1 MDDEVRRAGEV
12 LMRRLIALLPLLPLA
27 ACAAGAEKPVIA
39 GLPPVP
45 VTASG
50 ETDPVGTGKADAA
63 DDPAIWVDP
72 TNPGRA
78 LIIATDK
85 KAGLHVYD
93 LTGKDRAFINGGL
106 VNNVDVAGNI
116 IVASDRND
124 GVNAHLAVFR
134 LDPDAPA
141 IASLGR
147 AAAGTGEAYGLCL
160 KRTAPGEPIT
170 AALIIKDG
178 TVRVGTVGL
187 AAGAAPTFTVQWEY
201 KIPTQSEGCVF
212 DGDTLYVGEEDAG
225 IWRLAPNGGGVDA
238 KLVAPV
244 DNQRL
249 VADVEGLATIDH
261 KGRRYL
267 LASSQGDNAYAVFRL
282 PEMDYIG
289 RFAVAAGTF
298 GATSE
303 TDGIEAVAGN
313 FGPDYPDGIFL
324 AQDGDNAPRAQ
335 NFKLV
340 HWGRIAAALG
350 L

>member
-1 MDDEVRRAGEV
+1 MNRTS
-12 LMRRLIALLPLLPLA
+12 RLLATAALA
-27 ACAAGAEKPVIA
+27 ATLAGCAAREPVIA
-39 GLPPVP
+39 GLPPVQ

-50 ETDPVGTGKADAA
+50 ETAPVGTGRADAA

-72 TNPGRA
+72 ANPNRA
-78 LIIATDK
+78 LIVATDK

-93 LTGKDRAFINGGL
+93 LTGKDIAFTQAGL

-134 LDPDAPA
+134 LDADKPA
-141 IASLGR
+141 IVSLGR
-147 AAAGTGEAYGLCL
+147 AAAGIGEAYGLCL
-160 KRTAPGEPIT
+160 KKTALGAPIT
-170 AALIIKDG
+170 AALIVKDG
-178 TVRVGTVGL
+178 TVRVGTLTVDGT
-187 AAGAAPTFTVQWEY
+187 PNFTVQWEY

-225 IWRLAPNGGGVDA
+225 IWQLVPNGKTA
-238 KLVAPV
+238 TARLVAPV

-261 KGRRYL
+261 KGQRYL
-267 LASSQGDNAYAVFRL
+267 LASSQGDNSYAVFRL
-282 PEMDYIG
+282 PGVDYVG

-313 FGPDYPDGIFL
+313 FGPAFPDGLFL
-324 AQDGDNAPRAQ
+324 AQDGDNAPKAQ

-340 HWGRIAAALG
+340 RWDQIAAALG

>member
-1 MDDEVRRAGEV
+1 MIRISNRMGA
-12 LMRRLIALLPLLPLA
+12 AALA
-27 ACAAGAEKPVIA
+27 AALAGCAGTPAQVIT
-39 GLPPVP
+39 GLPPAQVS
-45 VTASG
+45 ASG
-50 ETDPVGTGKADAA
+50 ETEPVGTGRADAA

-72 TNPGRA
+72 ANPNRA
-78 LIIATDK
+78 LIVATDK

-93 LTGKDRAFINGGL
+93 LAGKDIAFTKAGL

-134 LDPDAPA
+134 LDADKPA
-141 IASLGR
+141 IVALGR

-160 KRTAPGEPIT
+160 KKGTPGQPIT
-170 AALIIKDG
+170 AALIVKDG
-178 TVRVGTVGL
+178 TVRVGTLTVD
-187 AAGAAPTFTVQWEY
+187 GAAPNFAVQWEY

-225 IWRLAPNGGGVDA
+225 IWELKPSGGTA
-238 KLVAPV
+238 TA
-244 DNQRL
+244 RL

-261 KGRRYL
+261 KGQRYL
-267 LASSQGDNAYAVFRL
+267 IASSQGDNSYAVFRL
-282 PEMDYIG
+282 PGAEYVG
-289 RFAVAAGTF
+289 RFAVAAGAF

-313 FGPDYPDGIFL
+313 FGPAFPDGIFL
-324 AQDGDNAPRAQ
+324 AQDGDNAPKAQ

-340 HWGRIAAALG
+340 RWDQIAAALG

>member
-1 MDDEVRRAGEV
+1 MI
-12 LMRRLIALLPLLPLA
+12 RRLLALLPLLPLA
-27 ACAAGAEKPVIA
+27 ACAAGGEKPVIT
-39 GLPPVP
+39 GLPPVS
-45 VTASG
+45 VTATG
-50 ETDPVGTGKADAA
+50 ETAPVGTGKADAA

-72 TNPGRA
+72 ANPNRA

-85 KAGLHVYD
+85 KAGIHVYD
-93 LTGKDRAFINGGL
+93 LAGRDIAFIEGGL

-116 IVASDRND
+116 VAASDRND
-124 GVNAHLAVFR
+124 GVNAHIAVFR
-134 LDPDAPA
+134 LDPDKPSLTA
-141 IASLGR
+141 LGR
-147 AAAGTGEAYGLCL
+147 AAAGTGEAYGFCL
-160 KRTAPGEPIT
+160 KKTAPGAPLT

-178 TVRVGTVGL
+178 TVRVGTL
-187 AAGAAPTFTVQWEY
+187 TIDGAAPGFAVQWEH

-225 IWRLAPNGGGVDA
+225 IWRLTRNGAGADA
-238 KLVAPV
+238 ALVAPV

-261 KGRRYL
+261 KGQRYL

-282 PEMDYIG
+282 PGIDYVG
-289 RFAVAAGTF
+289 RFAVTAGRF

-313 FGPDYPDGIFL
+313 FGPDYPDGLFL

-340 HWGRIAAALG
+340 RWDRIAAALG

>member
-1 MDDEVRRAGEV
+1 MAG
-12 LMRRLIALLPLLPLA
+12 LGLALA
-27 ACAAGAEKPVIA
+27 GCAAQKPEPVIH
-39 GLPPVP
+39 GLPPAA

-50 ETDPVGTGKADAA
+50 ETDPVGTGRADAA

-72 TNPGRA
+72 ARPNRA

-85 KAGLHVYD
+85 KAGIHVYD
-93 LTGKDRAFINGGL
+93 LTGRDVAFIKGGL

-116 IVASDRND
+116 VAASDRND
-124 GVNAHLAVFR
+124 GVNAHIALFR
-134 LDPDAPA
+134 IDPDKPSLTA
-141 IASLGR
+141 LGR
-147 AAAGTGEAYGLCL
+147 AAAGTGEAYGFCL
-160 KRTAPGEPIT
+160 KKTAPGAPLT

-178 TVRVGTVGL
+178 TVRVGTLTAEGTP
-187 AAGAAPTFTVQWEY
+187 AFAVQWEH

-225 IWRLAPNGGGVDA
+225 IWELKQDGKAAKARLV
-238 KLVAPV
+238 VPV

-261 KGRRYL
+261 KGQRYL
-267 LASSQGDNAYAVFRL
+267 LASSQGDNAYAVVKL
-282 PEMDYIG
+282 PSMDYVG

-313 FGPDYPDGIFL
+313 FGAAYPDGIFL
-324 AQDGDNAPRAQ
+324 AQDGDNAPKAQ

-340 HWGRIAAALG
+340 RWDRIAAALG

>member
-1 MDDEVRRAGEV
+1 MTKIVKLFATLSLATALAG
-12 LMRRLIALLPLLPLA
+12 
-27 ACAAGAEKPVIA
+27 CAAKEPVFF

-45 VTASG
+45 VSASG

-72 TNPGRA
+72 ANPNRA

-85 KAGLHVYD
+85 KAGIHVYD
-93 LTGKDRAFINGGL
+93 LAGKDIAFIKGGL

-116 IVASDRND
+116 VAASDRND
-124 GVNAHLAVFR
+124 GVNAHIALFR
-134 LDPDAPA
+134 LDPDKVSLT
-141 IASLGR
+141 SLGR
-147 AAAGTGEAYGLCL
+147 AAAGTGEAYGFCL
-160 KRTAPGEPIT
+160 KKTAPGEPLV

-178 TVRVGTVGL
+178 TVRVGPLTID
-187 AAGAAPTFTVQWEY
+187 GAAPTFTTDWEA
-201 KIPTQSEGCVF
+201 KVPTQAEGCVF

-225 IWRLAPNGGGVDA
+225 IWKLRRDYAG
-238 KLVAPV
+238 LVAKV

-261 KGRRYL
+261 KGQRYL
-267 LASSQGDNAYAVFRL
+267 LASSQGDNAYAVFKL
-282 PEMDYIG
+282 PSMDYVG
-289 RFAVAAGTF
+289 RFAVTAGAF

-313 FGPDYPDGIFL
+313 FGPSYPDGIFL
-324 AQDGDNAPRAQ
+324 AQDGDNAPKAQ

-340 HWGRIAAALG
+340 RWDRIAAALG

>member
-1 MDDEVRRAGEV
+1 MTAARNWKLLTSLAFACTTAG
-12 LMRRLIALLPLLPLA
+12 
-27 ACAAGAEKPVIA
+27 CAAGQAEPVIA
-39 GLPPVP
+39 GLPPVA

-50 ETDPVGTGKADAA
+50 ETAPVGTGRADAA

-72 TNPGRA
+72 ENPHRA

-85 KAGLHVYD
+85 KAGIHVYD
-93 LTGKDRAFINGGL
+93 LTGKDVAFIKGGL

-116 IVASDRND
+116 VVASDRND
-124 GVNAHLAVFR
+124 GVNAHLALFR
-134 LDPDAPA
+134 LDPDTP
-141 IASLGR
+141 SLTPLGR
-147 AAAGTGEAYGLCL
+147 AAAGAGEAYGFCL
-160 KRTAPGEPIT
+160 KKSAPGAPLT
-170 AALIIKDG
+170 AALIVKDG
-178 TVRVGTVGL
+178 TVRVGTLTVTD
-187 AAGAAPTFTVQWEY
+187 GAAPRFAAQWEH

-225 IWRLAPNGGGVDA
+225 IWRLTPNGAGVDA
-238 KLVAPV
+238 KMVAPV

-261 KGRRYL
+261 KGQRYL
-267 LASSQGDNAYAVFRL
+267 LASSQGDNAYAVFKL
-282 PEMDYIG
+282 PSMDYVG
-289 RFAVAAGTF
+289 RFAVTAGTF

-303 TDGIEAVAGN
+303 TDGIEAVAGH
-313 FGPDYPDGIFL
+313 FGPAYPDGIFL

-340 HWGRIAAALG
+340 RWDQIAAALG

>member
-1 MDDEVRRAGEV
+1 MAAIGNWKLLTSLVFASALAG
-12 LMRRLIALLPLLPLA
+12 
-27 ACAAGAEKPVIA
+27 CAGQTAPAIT
-39 GLPPVP
+39 GLPPVQ

-50 ETDPVGTGKADAA
+50 ETAPVGTGRADAA

-72 TNPGRA
+72 ANPNRA
-78 LIIATDK
+78 LIVATDK
-85 KAGLHVYD
+85 KAGLHIYD
-93 LTGKDRAFINGGL
+93 LAGKDIAFTKAGL

-134 LDPDAPA
+134 LDADKPA
-141 IASLGR
+141 IVALGR

-160 KRTAPGEPIT
+160 KKTAPGTPLT
-170 AALIIKDG
+170 AALIVKDG
-178 TVRVGTVGL
+178 TVRVGTLTV
-187 AAGAAPTFTVQWEY
+187 ADGAAPSFATEWQY

-225 IWRLAPNGGGVDA
+225 VWKLERNGTGATAGM
-238 KLVAPV
+238 VAPV

-261 KGRRYL
+261 KGQRYL
-267 LASSQGDNAYAVFRL
+267 LVSSQGDNAYAVFRL
-282 PEMDYIG
+282 PAMDYAG
-289 RFAVAAGTF
+289 RFAIAAGSF

-313 FGPDYPDGIFL
+313 FGAAYPDGIFL
-324 AQDGDNAPRAQ
+324 AQDGDNAPKAQ

-340 HWGRIAAALG
+340 RWDQIAAALG

>member
-1 MDDEVRRAGEV
+1 MNR
-12 LMRRLIALLPLLPLA
+12 IATLLASATLA
-27 ACAAGAEKPVIA
+27 ATVAGCATREPVFF

-45 VTASG
+45 VTANG
-50 ETDPVGTGKADAA
+50 ETDPVGTGRADAA

-72 TNPGRA
+72 ANSNRA
-78 LIIATDK
+78 LIVATDK

-93 LTGKDRAFINGGL
+93 LSGKDIAFIEAGR
-106 VNNVDVAGNI
+106 VNNVDVAGDI

-124 GVNAHLAVFR
+124 GINAHLAVFR
-134 LDPDAPA
+134 LDAGKPA
-141 IASLGR
+141 IVPLGR
-147 AAAGTGEAYGLCL
+147 AAAGTGEAYGVCL
-160 KRTAPGEPIT
+160 KKSAPGQPIT
-170 AALIIKDG
+170 AALIVKDG
-178 TVRVGTVGL
+178 TVRVGTL
-187 AAGAAPTFTVQWEY
+187 ALGGTPSFAVQREH
-201 KIPTQSEGCVF
+201 KIATQSEGCVF

-225 IWRLAPNGGGVDA
+225 VWELKPNGKTA
-238 KLVAPV
+238 TARMVAPV

-267 LASSQGDNAYAVFRL
+267 LVSSQGDNAYAVFKL
-282 PEMDYIG
+282 PSMDYVG

-313 FGPDYPDGIFL
+313 FGPAYPDGIFL
-324 AQDGDNAPRAQ
+324 AQDGDNAPKAQ

-340 HWGRIAAALG
+340 RWDQIAAALG

>member
-1 MDDEVRRAGEV
+1 MK
-12 LMRRLIALLPLLPLA
+12 LISKLLA
-27 ACAAGAEKPVIA
+27 ATMLSVAAAGCAASAPVIT
-39 GLPPVP
+39 GLPPVQT
-45 VTASG
+45 TANG

-72 TNPGRA
+72 ANPDRA
-78 LIIATDK
+78 LIVATDK
-85 KAGLHVYD
+85 KAGVHLYD
-93 LTGKDRAFINGGL
+93 LAGKDIAFIKGGL

-134 LDPDAPA
+134 LDPDKPA
-141 IASLGR
+141 IVALGR

-160 KRTAPGEPIT
+160 KKTAPGAPIT
-170 AALIIKDG
+170 AALIVKDG
-178 TVRVGTVGL
+178 TVRVGTLTV
-187 AAGAAPTFTVQWEY
+187 ADGAAPSFALEWEY

-225 IWRLAPNGGGVDA
+225 VWELKPNGTTA
-238 KLVAPV
+238 AARIVAPV

-249 VADVEGLATIDH
+249 VADVEGLATINH
-261 KGRRYL
+261 KGQRYL
-267 LASSQGDNAYAVFRL
+267 LVSSQGDNAYAIFKL
-282 PEMDYIG
+282 PGIDYVG
-289 RFAVAAGTF
+289 RFAVAAGAF

-313 FGPDYPDGIFL
+313 FGAAYPDGIFL
-324 AQDGDNAPRAQ
+324 AQDGDNAPKAQ

-340 HWGRIAAALG
+340 RWDVIAAALG

>member
-1 MDDEVRRAGEV
+1 MDDEIRRTGEV
-12 LMRRLIALLPLLPLA
+12 LMRRLIALLPLLSIA
-27 ACAAGAEKPVIA
+27 ACAAGQAKPVIT
-39 GLPPVP
+39 GLPPVA

-50 ETDPVGTGKADAA
+50 ETAPVGTGHADAA

-72 TNPGRA
+72 ANPNHV
-78 LIIATDK
+78 LVIATDK
-85 KAGLHVYD
+85 KAGIHVYD
-93 LTGKDRAFINGGL
+93 LDGKDRAFLKGGL
-106 VNNVDVAGNI
+106 VNNVDVSGNI

-124 GVNAHLAVFR
+124 GVNAHLALFL
-134 LDPDAPA
+134 LDPVKPGLT
-141 IASLGR
+141 SLGR
-147 AAAGTGEAYGLCL
+147 AAAGTGEAYGFCL
-160 KRTAPGEPIT
+160 AKTAPGAPLK

-178 TVRVGTVGL
+178 TVRVGTLTV
-187 AAGAAPTFTVQWEY
+187 AEGAAPAFAVNWEY

-225 IWRLAPNGGGVDA
+225 IWQLKQNGATADA
-238 KLVAPV
+238 RIVAPV

-261 KGRRYL
+261 KGQRYL

-282 PEMDYIG
+282 PGVDYVG
-289 RFAVAAGTF
+289 RFAVVAGTF

-313 FGPDYPDGIFL
+313 FGPAYPDGLFL
-324 AQDGDNAPRAQ
+324 AQDGDNAPKAQ

-340 HWGRIAAALG
+340 RWDLIAAALG

>member
-1 MDDEVRRAGEV
+1 MAA
-12 LMRRLIALLPLLPLA
+12 MKNWKLLTSLA
-27 ACAAGAEKPVIA
+27 FAVGASGCAAQQTAPAIK
-39 GLPPVP
+39 GLPPVA
-45 VTASG
+45 VTADG
-50 ETDPVGTGKADAA
+50 ETAPVGTTQADAA

-72 TNPGRA
+72 ANPNRA

-85 KAGLHVYD
+85 KAGVHVYD
-93 LTGKDRAFINGGL
+93 LVGKNLAFIQGGR
-106 VNNVDVAGNI
+106 VNNVDVRGNI
-116 IVASDRND
+116 VVASDRND

-134 LDPDAPA
+134 LDPATA
-141 IASLGR
+141 QLTGIGR
-147 AAAGTGEAYGLCL
+147 ASAGTGEAYGLCL
-160 KRTAPGEPIT
+160 ARTAPGAPLK

-178 TVRVGTVGL
+178 TVRVGTL
-187 AAGAAPTFTVQWEY
+187 TTEGAAPTFAVEWEH

-212 DGDTLYVGEEDAG
+212 DGDTLFVGEEDAG
-225 IWRLAPNGGGVDA
+225 IWELKQNGKA
-238 KLVAPV
+238 ATARMVAPV

-267 LASSQGDNAYAVFRL
+267 LASSQGDNAYAVFTL
-282 PEMDYIG
+282 PDMAYVG

-303 TDGIEAVAGN
+303 TDGIEAVAGH
-313 FGPDYPDGIFL
+313 FGDAYPDGLFL
-324 AQDGDNAPRAQ
+324 AQDGDNAPHAQ

-340 HWGRIAAALG
+340 RWDRIAAALG

>member
-1 MDDEVRRAGEV
+1 MTKTLKLFATLGLATALAGCDAKE
-12 LMRRLIALLPLLPLA
+12 
-27 ACAAGAEKPVIA
+27 PVFF

-45 VTASG
+45 VAATG

-72 TNPGRA
+72 ANPNHA

-85 KAGLHVYD
+85 KAGIHVYD
-93 LTGKDRAFINGGL
+93 LTGKDIAFIKGGL
-106 VNNVDVAGNI
+106 VNNVDVVGNI
-116 IVASDRND
+116 VAASDRND
-124 GVNAHLAVFR
+124 GLNAHIALFR
-134 LDPDAPA
+134 IDPATA
-141 IASLGR
+141 GLIALGR
-147 AAAGTGEAYGLCL
+147 AAAGTGEAYGFCL
-160 KRTAPGEPIT
+160 KKTAPGEPLT

-178 TVRVGTVGL
+178 TVRVGTL
-187 AAGAAPTFTVQWEY
+187 AVDGAAPRFTAQWEH

-225 IWRLAPNGGGVDA
+225 IWRLTANGAGVDA
-238 KLVAPV
+238 KMVAPV

-261 KGRRYL
+261 KGQRYL
-267 LASSQGDNAYAVFRL
+267 LASSQGDNAYAVFKL
-282 PEMDYIG
+282 PGMDYVG
-289 RFAVAAGTF
+289 RFAVTAGKY

-303 TDGIEAVAGN
+303 TDGIEAVAGD
-313 FGPDYPDGIFL
+313 FGPAYPDGLFL

-335 NFKLV
+335 NFKLLRWD
-340 HWGRIAAALG
+340 HITAALG

>member
-1 MDDEVRRAGEV
+1 MAVIGKWK
-12 LMRRLIALLPLLPLA
+12 LLPSLA
-27 ACAAGAEKPVIA
+27 LAMVATGCAAQKAGPVIN

-50 ETDPVGTGKADAA
+50 ETAPVGTGRADAA

-72 TNPGRA
+72 ANPNRA

-85 KAGLHVYD
+85 KAGIHVYD
-93 LTGKDRAFINGGL
+93 LTGKDIAFIRGGL
-106 VNNVDVAGNI
+106 VNNVDVAGH
-116 IVASDRND
+116 IVAASDRND
-124 GVNAHLAVFR
+124 GINAHIALFR
-134 LDPDAPA
+134 LDPDKPSLTA
-141 IASLGR
+141 LGR
-147 AAAGTGEAYGLCL
+147 AAAGTGEAYGFCL
-160 KRTAPGEPIT
+160 KKTAPDAPLT
-170 AALIIKDG
+170 AALIVKDG
-178 TVRVGTVGL
+178 TVRVGTL
-187 AAGAAPTFTVQWEY
+187 TAEGAPSFTVQWEY

-225 IWRLAPNGGGVDA
+225 IWQLVPNGTTATA

-261 KGRRYL
+261 KGQRYL

-282 PEMDYIG
+282 PGMDYVG
-289 RFAVAAGTF
+289 RFAVTGGAF

-303 TDGIEAVAGN
+303 TDGIEAIAGN
-313 FGPDYPDGIFL
+313 FGPAYPDGLFL
-324 AQDGDNAPRAQ
+324 AQDGDNAPQAQ

-340 HWGRIAAALG
+340 RWDRIAAALG

>member
-1 MDDEVRRAGEV
+1 MSAIRRTKLLTSLAFASALAG
-12 LMRRLIALLPLLPLA
+12 
-27 ACAAGAEKPVIA
+27 CAASQPAIF
-39 GLPPVP
+39 GLPPVQ

-50 ETDPVGTGKADAA
+50 ETDPVGTGRADAA
-63 DDPAIWVDP
+63 DDPAIWIDP
-72 TNPGRA
+72 ANANRA
-78 LIIATDK
+78 LIVATDK

-93 LTGKDRAFINGGL
+93 LTGRDIAFTQAGL
-106 VNNVDVAGNI
+106 VNNVDVAGDI

-134 LDPDAPA
+134 LDAGKPA

-160 KRTAPGEPIT
+160 GKGAPGQPIT
-170 AALIIKDG
+170 AALIVKDG
-178 TVRVGTVGL
+178 TVRVGTLTVD
-187 AAGAAPTFTVQWEY
+187 GAPNFAVQWEY

-225 IWRLAPNGGGVDA
+225 IWELKPNGKTA
-238 KLVAPV
+238 TARLVAPV

-261 KGRRYL
+261 KGQRYL
-267 LASSQGDNAYAVFRL
+267 IASSQGDNAYAVFRL
-282 PEMDYIG
+282 PAMDYVG
-289 RFAVAAGTF
+289 RFAVAAGKY

-313 FGPDYPDGIFL
+313 FGPAFPDGIFL
-324 AQDGDNAPRAQ
+324 AQDGDNAPKAQ

-340 HWGRIAAALG
+340 RWDQIAAALG

>member
-1 MDDEVRRAGEV
+1 MIGIGASRLLGMTALGFALAG
-12 LMRRLIALLPLLPLA
+12 
-27 ACAAGAEKPVIA
+27 CAAQQAAQLIK
-39 GLPPVP
+39 GLPPVQ
-45 VTASG
+45 VTAAG
-50 ETDPVGTGKADAA
+50 ETDPVGTGRADAA

-72 TNPGRA
+72 ANPNHA

-85 KAGLHVYD
+85 KAGIHVYD
-93 LTGKDRAFINGGL
+93 LTGKGRAFLTGGL
-106 VNNVDVAGNI
+106 VNNVDVSGNI

-134 LDPDAPA
+134 LDPATPSLTA
-141 IASLGR
+141 LGR
-147 AAAGTGEAYGLCL
+147 APAGSGEAYGLCL
-160 KRTAPGEPIT
+160 KKTAPGAPIT

-178 TVRVGTVGL
+178 TVRVGTLTVDS
-187 AAGAAPTFTVQWEY
+187 AAPSFAVEWEY

-225 IWRLAPNGGGVDA
+225 IWQLVPNGKTA
-238 KLVAPV
+238 TARMVAPV

-261 KGRRYL
+261 KGQRYL
-267 LASSQGDNAYAVFRL
+267 LASSQGDNAYAVFKL
-282 PEMDYIG
+282 PGVEYVG
-289 RFAVAAGTF
+289 RFAVAAGKF

-313 FGPDYPDGIFL
+313 FGPDYPDGLFL
-324 AQDGDNAPRAQ
+324 AQDGDNAPKAQ

-340 HWGRIAAALG
+340 RWDLIAAALG

>member
-1 MDDEVRRAGEV
+1 MTMNPNWKSLAT
-12 LMRRLIALLPLLPLA
+12 IALASALA
-27 ACAAGAEKPVIA
+27 GCATTAEPVIN
-39 GLPPVP
+39 GLPPAP
-45 VTASG
+45 VTANG
-50 ETDPVGTGKADAA
+50 ETAPVGTGRADAA

-72 TNPGRA
+72 ANPNRA

-85 KAGLHVYD
+85 KAGIHVYD
-93 LTGKDRAFINGGL
+93 LAGKDIAFIKGGL

-134 LDPDAPA
+134 LDPAKPSLTA
-141 IASLGR
+141 LGR
-147 AAAGTGEAYGLCL
+147 AASGTGEAYGFCL
-160 KRTAPGEPIT
+160 AKTAPGAPLT

-178 TVRVGTVGL
+178 TVRVGTLTVTD
-187 AAGAAPTFTVQWEY
+187 GAAPSFTTRWEH

-225 IWRLAPNGGGVDA
+225 IWELKQNGA
-238 KLVAPV
+238 AATARMVAPV

-261 KGRRYL
+261 KGQRYL
-267 LASSQGDNAYAVFRL
+267 LASSQGDNAYAIFKL
-282 PEMDYIG
+282 PSMDYVG
-289 RFAVAAGTF
+289 RFAITPGKF
-298 GATSE
+298 GATSD

-313 FGPDYPDGIFL
+313 FGADYPDGLFL
-324 AQDGDNAPRAQ
+324 AQDGDNAPKAQ

-340 HWGRIAAALG
+340 RWDIIAAALG

>member
-1 MDDEVRRAGEV
+1 MIRLSRLLTTAALTATLAG
-12 LMRRLIALLPLLPLA
+12 
-27 ACAAGAEKPVIA
+27 CAASEPVFT
-39 GLPPVP
+39 GLPPVQ

-50 ETDPVGTGKADAA
+50 ETAPVGTGKADAA
-63 DDPAIWVDP
+63 DDPAIWIDP
-72 TNPGRA
+72 ANPNRA
-78 LIIATDK
+78 LIVATDK

-93 LTGKDRAFINGGL
+93 LTGKDIAFTQAGL

-134 LDPDAPA
+134 LDAGKPA
-141 IASLGR
+141 IVSLGR

-160 KRTAPGEPIT
+160 TKTAPGAPIT
-170 AALIIKDG
+170 AALIVKDG
-178 TVRVGTVGL
+178 TVRVGTLSVE
-187 AAGAAPTFTVQWEY
+187 GAAPGFAVQWEY

-225 IWRLAPNGGGVDA
+225 IWELKPNGNTA
-238 KLVAPV
+238 SARLVAPV

-261 KGRRYL
+261 KGARYL

-282 PEMDYIG
+282 PSVEYVG
-289 RFAVAAGTF
+289 RFAVAAGKF

-313 FGPDYPDGIFL
+313 FGPAFPDGIFL
-324 AQDGDNAPRAQ
+324 AQDGDNAPKAQ

-340 HWGRIAAALG
+340 RWDQIAAALG

>member
-1 MDDEVRRAGEV
+1 MTKTVKLFATLSLATALAG
-12 LMRRLIALLPLLPLA
+12 
-27 ACAAGAEKPVIA
+27 CAAKEPVFF

-50 ETDPVGTGKADAA
+50 ETDPVGTGRADAA

-72 TNPGRA
+72 ANPNRA

-85 KAGLHVYD
+85 KAGIHVYD
-93 LTGKDRAFINGGL
+93 LAGKDIAFIKGGL

-116 IVASDRND
+116 VAASDRND
-124 GVNAHLAVFR
+124 GVNAHIALFR
-134 LDPDAPA
+134 LDPDKPSLTA
-141 IASLGR
+141 LGR
-147 AAAGTGEAYGLCL
+147 AAAGPGEAYGFCL
-160 KRTAPGEPIT
+160 KKTAPGEPLV

-178 TVRVGTVGL
+178 TVRVGPLTVD
-187 AAGAAPTFTVQWEY
+187 GAAPTFTVDWEA
-201 KIPTQSEGCVF
+201 KVPTQAEGCVF

-225 IWRLAPNGGGVDA
+225 IWKLRRDYAG
-238 KLVAPV
+238 LVAKV

-261 KGRRYL
+261 KGQRYL
-267 LASSQGDNAYAVFRL
+267 LASSQGDNAYAVFKL
-282 PEMDYIG
+282 PSMDYVG
-289 RFAVAAGTF
+289 RFAVTAGAF

-313 FGPDYPDGIFL
+313 FGPAYPDGIFL
-324 AQDGDNAPRAQ
+324 AQDGDNAPKAQ

-340 HWGRIAAALG
+340 RWDRIAAALG

>member
-1 MDDEVRRAGEV
+1 MAANGKWK
-12 LMRRLIALLPLLPLA
+12 LLTLLAFTSTLG
-27 ACAAGAEKPVIA
+27 ACAASEPVIT
-39 GLPPVP
+39 GLPPVQ

-50 ETDPVGTGKADAA
+50 ETAPVGTGRADAA
-63 DDPAIWVDP
+63 DDPAIWIDP
-72 TNPGRA
+72 ANPNRA
-78 LIIATDK
+78 LIVATDK

-93 LTGKDRAFINGGL
+93 LTGKDIAFTQAGL

-134 LDPDAPA
+134 LDADKPA
-141 IASLGR
+141 IVALGR

-160 KRTAPGEPIT
+160 KKTAPGAPIT
-170 AALIIKDG
+170 AALIVKDG
-178 TVRVGTVGL
+178 TVRVGTLTV
-187 AAGAAPTFTVQWEY
+187 ADGAAPSFAMEWEY

-212 DGDTLYVGEEDAG
+212 DGDTLYVGEEV
-225 IWRLAPNGGGVDA
+225 GGVWELKPSGKTA
-238 KLVAPV
+238 TARMVAPV

-261 KGRRYL
+261 KGQRYL
-267 LASSQGDNAYAVFRL
+267 LVSSQGDNAYAVFKL
-282 PEMDYIG
+282 PSMDYVG
-289 RFAVAAGTF
+289 RFAVAAGAF

-313 FGPDYPDGIFL
+313 FGPAYPDGIFL
-324 AQDGDNAPRAQ
+324 AQDGDNAPKAQ

-340 HWGRIAAALG
+340 RWDQIAAALG